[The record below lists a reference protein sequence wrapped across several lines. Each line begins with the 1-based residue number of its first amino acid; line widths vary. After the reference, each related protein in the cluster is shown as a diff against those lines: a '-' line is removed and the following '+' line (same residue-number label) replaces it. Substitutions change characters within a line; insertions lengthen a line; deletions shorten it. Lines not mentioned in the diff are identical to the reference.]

1 MKDLE
6 LLEKKN
12 KEMKINAI
20 ATPMKKKISQPPQ
33 SPSGEKKPVNLS
45 DKIK

>member
-1 MKDLE
+1 MKV
-6 LLEKKN
+6 
-12 KEMKINAI
+12 IAT

-33 SPSGEKKPVNLS
+33 SPGGERKAINLS